1 MENILYGP
9 PMTGVFIEDGLK
21 QCLLELENDP
31 EPIFKSIIAR
41 YKEEERDGLGLTE
54 GHYKTGFHDPLRSP
68 FIDPNFWIFNCAI
81 VPKIVLK
88 DIGGFD
94 AENFQC
100 TAMAHADIRYKTSKE
115 GNKS

>member
-1 MENILYGP
+1 MENISYGL
-9 PMTGVFIEDGLK
+9 PMIGVFLEEGLN
-21 QCLLELENDP
+21 QCLIELENDP
-31 EPIFKSIIAR
+31 ESIFKSIIAR

-100 TAMAHADIRYKTSKE
+100 TAMAHADIRYKASEE